1 MKKLLLAAAALA
13 CFGGNALAGDN
24 ANGTL
29 IVSLADGVV
38 YTTDITDYCGAT
50 GLQACGDAI
59 TRTDGTDVVVL
70 GVLGAF
76 ADGATPRVAGV
87 TFGWSYASDIALAA
101 YGHCGDFELATG
113 AWPASGE
120 GTAVTWAVP
129 QTSQLVDIY
138 WVAAYNYYGNPATL
152 DLGLNPSQ
160 GADFADDSIP
170 SVLDPI
176 EGFGSFGFSTDGSV
190 PCPTAPVVGAC
201 CANDGT
207 CEVVSRDNCAG
218 AYQGD
223 GTVCDPNP
231 CPLPTGACC
240 INLECFVLTMDECL
254 AGGGDYIGNDV
265 PCESGTCV
273 TPTLE
278 SSWGAIKGI
287 YR

>member
-1 MKKLLLAAAALA
+1 MKKVLLAAAALA
-13 CFGGNALAGDN
+13 CFGGTALAGTN

-38 YTTDITDYCGAT
+38 YTTDILDYCGAT

-59 TRTDGTDVVVL
+59 TRTDGADIAVL

-87 TFGWSYASDIALAA
+87 TFGWTYSDVTLVAW
-101 YGHCGDFELATG
+101 GHCGDFELGTDT
-113 AWPASGE
+113 WPASGE
-120 GTAVTWAVP
+120 GTAVTWAVA
-129 QTSQLVDIY
+129 QTSQLIDIY
-138 WVAAYNYYGNPATL
+138 WVAAYSYYGGGI
-152 DLGLNPSQ
+152 LGLGINPSQ

-176 EGFGSFGFSTDGSV
+176 EGFGSFGFGVDGFL
-190 PCPTAPVVGAC
+190 PCPIAPVFGAC
-201 CANDGT
+201 CAPDGT
-207 CEVVSRDNCAG
+207 CEMTDRDNCTG
-218 AYQGD
+218 EYQGD

-231 CPLPTGACC
+231 CHVPTGACC
-240 INLECFVLTMDECL
+240 IQLECFILTMDECV
-254 AGGGDYIGNDV
+254 AGGGDYIGDDV
-265 PCESGTCV
+265 PCDDGTCV